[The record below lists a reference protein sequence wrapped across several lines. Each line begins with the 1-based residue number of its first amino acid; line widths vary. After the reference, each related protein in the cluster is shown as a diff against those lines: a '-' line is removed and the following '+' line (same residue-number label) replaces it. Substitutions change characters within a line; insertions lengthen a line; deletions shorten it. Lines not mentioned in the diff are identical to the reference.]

1 MGRFAKLVAAFDS
14 HQHMMTTQ
22 TTNNAENHTALFT
35 PEQAAKFLQVS
46 TRTLR
51 NLTARGILP
60 VTRLS
65 GKIVRHRRTDLEKC
79 LEAFTTGNR

>member
-1 MGRFAKLVAAFDS
+1 
-14 HQHMMTTQ
+14 MMKTPH
-22 TTNNAENHTALFT
+22 TNNAEIQPALLT
-35 PEQAAKFLQVS
+35 PDQAASFLQVT

>member
-1 MGRFAKLVAAFDS
+1 MRICSWHLTEPHKR
-14 HQHMMTTQ
+14 MTTQ